1 MQPALLRE
9 RIGVVALLLDLP
21 AILPA
26 VVERVGEIVVALVD
40 QPVHQIV
47 QLSFLFDSER
57 VVHVKRAFP
66 FTSLA

>member
-47 QLSFLFDSER
+47 QLSFLLDSER
-57 VVHVKRAFP
+57 VVDVKRAFP